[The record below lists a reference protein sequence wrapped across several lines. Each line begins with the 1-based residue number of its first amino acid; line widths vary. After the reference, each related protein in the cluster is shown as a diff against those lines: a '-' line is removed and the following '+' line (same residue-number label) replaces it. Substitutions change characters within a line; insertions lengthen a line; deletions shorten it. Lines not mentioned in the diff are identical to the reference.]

1 MAYYNNIYDPS
12 NQYNQITQRTSPDM
26 PYQGMNLNQYG
37 NANPY
42 MQSFPSLPNYNQ
54 SNTQSQPQCQSQGQ
68 PQPYMRTPPNLVIRA
83 VTGYEEAMATPIPL
97 DGTICVFLDIPHKK
111 VYTKQLNMNDGSAL
125 FDSYSK
131 EIPKQ
136 KEEPKEPVEQTN
148 TPEPD
153 FVKREEFNSFKQEM
167 IGLIGNFSQKPTEP
181 QSEQQVK
188 TSRGGSKQ

>member
-1 MAYYNNIYDPS
+1 
-12 NQYNQITQRTSPDM
+12 M

-37 NANPY
+37 NTNPY

-54 SNTQSQPQCQSQGQ
+54 SNTQSQQQNQ
-68 PQPYMRTPPNLVIRA
+68 PQSYMRTPPNLVIRA

-131 EIPKQ
+131 EVPKQ
-136 KEEPKEPVEQTN
+136 KEV
-148 TPEPD
+148 
-153 FVKREEFNSFKQEM
+153 
-167 IGLIGNFSQKPTEP
+167 
-181 QSEQQVK
+181 
-188 TSRGGSKQ
+188 

>member
-1 MAYYNNIYDPS
+1 MAYYNNIYDQSP
-12 NQYNQITQRTSPDM
+12 QYNQLSQRNSQDM
-26 PYQGMNLNQYG
+26 PYQPITLAQYG
-37 NANPY
+37 NNNPY
-42 MQSFPSLPNYNQ
+42 AQPFSAVPNY
-54 SNTQSQPQCQSQGQ
+54 SQPNLQGQ
-68 PQPYMRTPPNLVIRA
+68 QLNQPQSYTRTPPNLVIRA

-125 FDSYSK
+125 FDSYTK
-131 EIPKQ
+131 EIPKP

-153 FVKREEFNSFKQEM
+153 FVKREEFDSFKQEM

-181 QSEQQVK
+181 QPEQQVK
-188 TSRGGSKQ
+188 TSRGGNKQ